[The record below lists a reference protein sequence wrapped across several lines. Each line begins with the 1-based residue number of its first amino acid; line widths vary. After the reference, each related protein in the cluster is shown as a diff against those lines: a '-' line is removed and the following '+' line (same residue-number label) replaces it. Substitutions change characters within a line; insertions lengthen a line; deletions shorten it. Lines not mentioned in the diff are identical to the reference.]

1 MWKSLERCPLQRS
14 KTGGLAENNNSH
26 GITQSVMAKNRSISK
41 LIYYDQKQRSNKE
54 PQGAM
59 KTTLETP

>member
-14 KTGGLAENNNSH
+14 KTSGLAENNNSH

-54 PQGAM
+54 SQGAM
-59 KTTLETP
+59 ETTLETP